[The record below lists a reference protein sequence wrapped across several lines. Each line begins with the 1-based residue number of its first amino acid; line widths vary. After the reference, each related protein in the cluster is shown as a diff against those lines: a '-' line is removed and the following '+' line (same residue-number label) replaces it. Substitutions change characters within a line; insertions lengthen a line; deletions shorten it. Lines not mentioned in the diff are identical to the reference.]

1 MNHAAG
7 RSLAFLS
14 PSPHTSMFR
23 FALPTRPSQA
33 GKGFS
38 VCTGSCLKGAA
49 NGVGW
54 RGPAGGRSPGRP
66 DKSAL
71 RCACPPR
78 ALLPPSS
85 RPSAAG
91 TSNHSTSNH
100 TLTLT
105 LLQVKVDDVAAVYT
119 LGDELGR
126 GRFSVVQAATH
137 KQEGSRYAVKVV
149 ENSSLDDEENLEAL
163 ETEIKILRQLS
174 HPHIV
179 QLKEV
184 RTQP

>member
-1 MNHAAG
+1 MN
-7 RSLAFLS
+7 R
-14 PSPHTSMFR
+14 
-23 FALPTRPSQA
+23 
-33 GKGFS
+33 
-38 VCTGSCLKGAA
+38 
-49 NGVGW
+49 
-54 RGPAGGRSPGRP
+54 
-66 DKSAL
+66 
-71 RCACPPR
+71 
-78 ALLPPSS
+78 
-85 RPSAAG
+85 
-91 TSNHSTSNH
+91 STSNR
-100 TLTLT
+100 TLSPLT

-137 KQEGSRYAVKVV
+137 KGERARYAVKVV

-184 RTQP
+184 RTLTLSSTPTPTPTPTPHPHPSLPSP

>member
-1 MNHAAG
+1 
-7 RSLAFLS
+7 L
-14 PSPHTSMFR
+14 
-23 FALPTRPSQA
+23 
-33 GKGFS
+33 
-38 VCTGSCLKGAA
+38 
-49 NGVGW
+49 
-54 RGPAGGRSPGRP
+54 
-66 DKSAL
+66 
-71 RCACPPR
+71 
-78 ALLPPSS
+78 
-85 RPSAAG
+85 
-91 TSNHSTSNH
+91 NH